1 MRLAASMCT
10 RCVLRHAKDIVC
22 TSFDYGACKGARR
35 VFASRISLTAYARAN
50 SNLANMGLVQLC
62 AAVSQLCRTVQ
73 LDLKRLAEGNLV
85 LATAEQWDRLS
96 RRWRQRRAVS
106 DLSLFISDELH
117 LLGSPDSGPT
127 LEVVVSRM
135 RAVAKLLA
143 KPIRMVGLAASM
155 ADAKDVG
162 DWMGVPA
169 HALFNFPPGARATP
183 LEIHIQSL
191 DIASFEARQQVRVR
205 QNFCRTL
212 HVCKHA
218 SGCCRMF
225 RWLSPY
231 HLQLQYQA
239 ITRGALYSVSIACG

>member
-1 MRLAASMCT
+1 M
-10 RCVLRHAKDIVC
+10 
-22 TSFDYGACKGARR
+22 
-35 VFASRISLTAYARAN
+35 
-50 SNLANMGLVQLC
+50 LC
-62 AAVSQLCRTVQ
+62 AKVMLSPASPVQ
-73 LDLKRLAEGNLV
+73 IDLKRIADGNLV

-117 LLGSPDSGPT
+117 LLGNSDTGPA

-191 DIASFEARQQVRVR
+191 DIASFEARLQVRARAAACLLAVLLCGGLIVHMWCLQSSR
-205 QNFCRTL
+205 SPSTSQRNARPCAAPPPPQ
-212 HVCKHA
+212 HVA
-218 SGCCRMF
+218 
-225 RWLSPY
+225 W
-231 HLQLQYQA
+231 
-239 ITRGALYSVSIACG
+239 ALVVIVPS